1 MRYRTVRHRCSAP
14 LKVRRPAYR
23 IVSAYWT
30 SPSTHLRQSQAYRP
44 VLSSSLLASVVI
56 FWLVR
61 LTRRYGILPRTRRI
75 RAIV

>member
-1 MRYRTVRHRCSAP
+1 MRYRTVLHRCSAP
-14 LKVRRPAYR
+14 PKVRRPAYR

-30 SPSTHLRQSQAYRP
+30 SPSTHPRQSQAYRP

>member
-1 MRYRTVRHRCSAP
+1 MRSRTVQRRYWEP
-14 LKVRRPAYR
+14 PKVPPPAYR

-30 SPSTHLRQSQAYRP
+30 SPSTHPRQSQAYRP